1 MLDVLITLCLQG
13 DQYWRLD
20 GNMVMEPGYPKPL
33 VSEFPGLT
41 GHISA
46 ALAVPATRSKPE
58 TVYFFKN
65 GEEQR
70 QTQNNSIVM
79 VPMLVPNL
87 TVFTHCKCHPPH
99 TTKLI
104 VPRDEASDII
114 GYGRGYSN
122 SVIILFYLFMADST
136 LHLDE
141 I

>member
-70 QTQNNSIVM
+70 QTQNNSTVM

-87 TVFTHCKCHPPH
+87 TVFT
-99 TTKLI
+99 LM

-136 LHLDE
+136 LHLD
-141 I
+141 

>member
-70 QTQNNSIVM
+70 QTQNNSTVM

-87 TVFTHCKCHPPH
+87 TVFTHIPQ
-99 TTKLI
+99 
-104 VPRDEASDII
+104 
-114 GYGRGYSN
+114 N
-122 SVIILFYLFMADST
+122 
-136 LHLDE
+136 
-141 I
+141 

>member
-13 DQYWRLD
+13 DQCWRLD

-70 QTQNNSIVM
+70 QTQNNSTV
-79 VPMLVPNL
+79 MLVPNL
-87 TVFTHCKCHPPH
+87 TVYTHCKCHPP
-99 TTKLI
+99 I
-104 VPRDEASDII
+104 PQ
-114 GYGRGYSN
+114 N
-122 SVIILFYLFMADST
+122 SWSPEMKPVTSLVMAGATVTVSLFYFIFLQIQPCT
-136 LHLDE
+136 
-141 I
+141 

>member
-1 MLDVLITLCLQG
+1 MLDVLIALCLQG

-70 QTQNNSIVM
+70 QTQNNSTAM

-87 TVFTHCKCHPPH
+87 TVSTPPTYH
-99 TTKLI
+99 KIDGPQRWSQWHHWLWQ
-104 VPRDEASDII
+104 
-114 GYGRGYSN
+114 G
-122 SVIILFYLFMADST
+122 LQ
-136 LHLDE
+136 
-141 I
+141 